1 MKLKKKEQIMP
12 SVKKMVLHWK
22 GNYRFIARNE
32 KGLSVNFDAPIPN
45 GGEETAL
52 SPMENVLASLAAC
65 SSYHVVS
72 ILRKTRQ
79 DFSDYSVEMTAD
91 RRDEPPRIFT
101 NIHLKYII
109 KGKNISKEAVETAIR
124 LSEEKYCSVRGMLK
138 NTAKITSSYEILKQN
153 KLD

>member
-1 MKLKKKEQIMP
+1 MP
-12 SVKKMVLHWK
+12 SVKRMVLDWQ
-22 GNYRFIARNE
+22 GNYRFIAKNE
-32 KGLSVNFDAPIPN
+32 KGLSVDFDAPIPN

-72 ILRKTRQ
+72 ILRKKRQ

-91 RRDEPPRIFT
+91 RKDEPPRVFT

-109 KGKNISKEAVETAIR
+109 KGKSISKVAVESAIR
-124 LSEEKYCSVRGMLK
+124 LSEEKYCSVGGMLK
-138 NTAKITSSYEILKQN
+138 NAAKITSSYEIIKE
-153 KLD
+153 

>member
-1 MKLKKKEQIMP
+1 MGNTVSQLKTK
-12 SVKKMVLHWK
+12 
-22 GNYRFIARNE
+22 

-72 ILRKTRQ
+72 ILRKKRQ
-79 DFSDYSVEMTAD
+79 DFSDYSVEITAN

-101 NIHLKYII
+101 AIQLKYII
-109 KGKNISKEAVETAIR
+109 KGKNVNREAVESAIR
-124 LSEEKYCSVRGMLK
+124 LSEEKYCSVGGMLK
-138 NTAKITSSYEILKQN
+138 NAAKITSSYEIIKE
-153 KLD
+153 

>member
-1 MKLKKKEQIMP
+1 MP
-12 SVKKMVLHWK
+12 SVKKMVLHWQ

-65 SSYHVVS
+65 SSYHVVT
-72 ILRKTRQ
+72 ILKKKKRQ

-91 RRDEPPRIFT
+91 RRDESPRVFT
-101 NIHLKYII
+101 SIHLKYII
-109 KGKNISKEAVETAIR
+109 KGKNISKEAVESAIR
-124 LSEEKYCSVRGMLK
+124 LSEEKYCSVGGMLK
-138 NTAKITSSYEILKQN
+138 NAVKMTSSYEILEE
-153 KLD
+153 

>member
-1 MKLKKKEQIMP
+1 MP
-12 SVKKMVLHWK
+12 SVKKMVLNWR
-22 GNYRFIARNE
+22 GNYRFIAKNE
-32 KGLSVNFDAPIPN
+32 KGLSVDFDAPMAS

-72 ILRKTRQ
+72 ILRKKRQ

-101 NIHLKYII
+101 SIHLKYII

-124 LSEEKYCSVRGMLK
+124 LSEEKYCSVGGMLK
-138 NTAKITSSYEILKQN
+138 TSAEIKSSFEILKE
-153 KLD
+153 

>member
-1 MKLKKKEQIMP
+1 MP
-12 SVKKMVLHWK
+12 TVKKMVLNWR
-22 GNYRFIARNE
+22 GNYRFTAKNE

-72 ILRKTRQ
+72 ILRKKRQ
-79 DFSDYSVEMTAD
+79 DLSDYSVEMTAD
-91 RRDEPPRIFT
+91 RREEPPRIFT

-124 LSEEKYCSVRGMLK
+124 LSEEKYCSVGGMLK
-138 NTAKITSSYEILKQN
+138 NAAKITSSYEILKE
-153 KLD
+153 